1 MTDLPDGWAETT
13 LGELVQPRGERADPQ
28 TLGDM
33 TFVGMDQVEPG
44 TGRLLQTR
52 SVAELKSGVGLFRKG
67 DILYGRLRPHLNKVH
82 HAEFDGAA
90 SAEFIVMPPSDAV
103 YQPYLAKTLQQPD
116 FVRIATQLST
126 GDRPRVK
133 FESLANV
140 EIPLPPLAEQRRI
153 VAKLDSLLACS
164 RRAHEELARVQALV
178 HHYRRRVLTAAFSGR
193 LAIDDSGTSRSLP
206 DRFALGPSDSHA
218 AIPYDWRLERLG
230 NIAEIQA
237 GLALGKKRKSGEKLV
252 DVPYIR
258 VANVQRGHLDLE
270 DIRTVQATETEIER
284 LALRPGDIL
293 MNEGGDR
300 DKLGR
305 GWVWGGSID
314 PCIHQNHVFR
324 VRLLDPDYPPRY
336 VSHYANELGR
346 AYFFSAGTQTTNL
359 ASISKSRLSDLPI
372 PLAPRDWAVRI
383 VQMIEDAFAR
393 IGTLER
399 ECQRVERLLD
409 NFERTILQKG
419 LAGGLVAQDAND
431 EPATVLLQRLRDARA
446 ESTDAPDRRRTKM
459 QSKAQT
465 AKRGRQKMADKTRA
479 DVSDHHLSESLRT
492 LGGSAAAQDLWLR
505 SKLVI
510 DEFYKLLRDE
520 VAAGRITETDDKTK
534 LEIGHAS

>member
-1 MTDLPDGWAETT
+1 MTELPDGWAEST

-52 SVAELKSGVGLFRKG
+52 PVDELKSAVALFRKG

-82 HAEFDGAA
+82 HVEFDGAA

-103 YQPYLAKTLQQPD
+103 YQPYLVKTLQQPY
-116 FVRIATQLST
+116 FVRVATRLST

-133 FESLANV
+133 FENLADV

-153 VAKLDSLLACS
+153 VAKLDSLLASS
-164 RRAHEELARVQALV
+164 RRAHEELSRVQVLV

-193 LAIDDSGTSRSLP
+193 LAIDDSGVSRGLP
-206 DRFALGPSDSHA
+206 DQFGRSPGDSRA
-218 AIPYDWRLERLG
+218 AIPSDWRLERLG
-230 NIAEIQA
+230 DIAEIQA

-252 DVPYIR
+252 EVPYLR
-258 VANVQRGHLDLE
+258 VANVQRGHLDLG
-270 DIRTVQATETEIER
+270 DVRTVQATEMEIER

-305 GWVWGGSID
+305 GWVWQGSID

-324 VRLLDPDYPPRY
+324 VRLVEPDYPPRY

-359 ASISKSRLSDLPI
+359 ASISKSRLSALPI

-393 IGTLER
+393 IESLER
-399 ECQRVERLLD
+399 ECQRAERLLD
-409 NFERTILQKG
+409 NFERTILHNG
-419 LAGGLVAQDAND
+419 LEGRLVVQDPND

-446 ESTDAPDRRRTKM
+446 EPTGAPGRRR
-459 QSKAQT
+459 SKTHPKTTT
-465 AKRGRQKMADKTRA
+465 AKRGRSKMADKTRA
-479 DVSDHHLSESLRT
+479 DVSEHHLSEHLRT

-505 SKLVI
+505 SELVI

-520 VAAGRITETDDKTK
+520 VAAGRIAETEDKTK
-534 LEIGHAS
+534 LEIDHAS